1 MQKKDIK
8 NFTIEELKEELGR
21 LSEASYRVN
30 QIFEWMYKRGARS
43 FDEMSTLPKSLR
55 DKLGRVF
62 SLGGVKLKE
71 RLKSTDGTEKF
82 LFELEDASLIESVLI
97 PSSSRKTICLS
108 TQAGCKFGCAFCA
121 SGLKGFKRDLS
132 PSEILDQILLVGAEV
147 TNFVFMGMGEPLD
160 NFENLK
166 KAIEI
171 MNSPLGM
178 GVGARRITVSTCG
191 IIPGIKRFKEIDLQ
205 VNLSISLH
213 AANNKLRNSLMPV
226 NKMYPLEELI
236 AACDDFSGRMIT
248 LEYILIKDK
257 NDSPEDVD
265 ELSHIAKK
273 LKAKINLI
281 PYSPVHGKRFKAPTM
296 KDIELFQKRLVKNS
310 INVTLR
316 ESKGKDIL
324 AACGQLAMKN
334 S

>member
-1 MQKKDIK
+1 MQKKNIK
-8 NFTIEELKEELGR
+8 NFTIEELKEELGK
-21 LSEASYRVN
+21 LSEASYRAN
-30 QIFEWMYKRGARS
+30 QLFEWIYKKGARS
-43 FDEMSTLPKSLR
+43 FDEMGNLPKSFR

-62 SLGGVKLKE
+62 CLGGVKLKE
-71 RLKSTDGTEKF
+71 RLKSRDGTEKF
-82 LFELEDASLIESVLI
+82 LFELEDGGLIESVLI

-108 TQAGCKFGCAFCA
+108 TQVGCKFGCAFCA
-121 SGLKGFKRDLS
+121 SGLKGFKRDLF
-132 PSEILDQILLVGAEV
+132 PSEILDQILLAGEGI

-166 KAIEI
+166 RVIEI
-171 MNSPLGM
+171 MNSPLGL
-178 GVGARRITVSTCG
+178 GIGARRITVSTCG
-191 IIPGIKRFKEIDLQ
+191 IIPGIRRFKEIDLQ

-213 AANNKLRNSLMPV
+213 AANNKLRSSLMSI
-226 NKMYPLEELI
+226 NKKYPLEELI
-236 AACDDFSGRMIT
+236 AACNDFSGRMIT

-257 NDSPEDVD
+257 NDSLRDAN

-273 LKAKINLI
+273 IKAKINLI
-281 PYSPVHGKRFKAPTM
+281 PYSPVSGKRFKVPTG

-310 INVTLR
+310 VNVTLR
-316 ESKGKDIL
+316 ESKGKDIF

>member
-8 NFTIEELKEELGR
+8 NFTIEELKEELGK

-43 FDEMSTLPKSLR
+43 FDEMSTLPRSLR

-62 SLGGVKLKE
+62 SLGGVNLKE

-108 TQAGCKFGCAFCA
+108 TQVGCKFGCAFCA

-132 PSEILDQILLVGAEV
+132 LSEILDQILLVGAEV
-147 TNFVFMGMGEPLD
+147 TNLVFMGMGEPLD

-213 AANNKLRNSLMPV
+213 AVNNKLRNSLMPV
-226 NKMYPLEELI
+226 NKTYPLEELI

-257 NDSPEDVD
+257 NDSPEDAD
-265 ELSHIAKK
+265 ELSRMAKK

-281 PYSPVHGKRFKAPTM
+281 PYSPVSGKRFKAPTW

-324 AACGQLAMKN
+324 AACGQLAMR
-334 S
+334 